1 MMTRCATCRHN
12 PGAGA
17 MCPRAHRHATAHP
30 KRCTRYNP
38 APDAKHVATLR
49 RLALDEL
56 HAGNL
61 ARYAALLNVAHDAA
75 EQVRK

>member
-30 KRCTRYNP
+30 KRCPEFRGSR
-38 APDAKHVATLR
+38 DARHVATLR
-49 RLALDEL
+49 RMAVDEL
-56 HAGNL
+56 RAGDHR
-61 ARYAALLNVAHDAA
+61 RYAAMLNVAHQAA